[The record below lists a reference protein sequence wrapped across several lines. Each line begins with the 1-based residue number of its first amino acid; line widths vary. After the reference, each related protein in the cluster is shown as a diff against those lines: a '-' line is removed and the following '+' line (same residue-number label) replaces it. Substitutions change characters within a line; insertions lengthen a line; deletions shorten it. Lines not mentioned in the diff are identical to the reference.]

1 MTISIDPHVKMP
13 NFTAEKNMFLPLD
26 AIKIIRDIVR
36 FHLHDYELVSELFYN
51 ATLFFILGLKVFA

>member
-26 AIKIIRDIVR
+26 AINIIMDIVR
-36 FHLHDYELVSELFYN
+36 FHRHDYEYVSELFSN
-51 ATLFFILGLKVFA
+51 MTLLFILGLKVFA